1 MNNSLNSTL
10 DTHQKA
16 LSINMDSAKYGTLA
30 EIGGGQEVAR
40 WFFRVGGASGTV
52 AKTMSAYDMAFS
64 DAIYGACQRYVSRQR
79 VSTMLSHEYGLL
91 EERLAPQRGHVS
103 RFFCLCRYGSNSKL
117 FRKAE
122 WSRVGRYSLSA

>member
-1 MNNSLNSTL
+1 MNSTL

-52 AKTMSAYDMAFS
+52 AKTCQLMTWPSAMQSMEPVRDM
-64 DAIYGACQRYVSRQR
+64 
-79 VSTMLSHEYGLL
+79 
-91 EERLAPQRGHVS
+91 
-103 RFFCLCRYGSNSKL
+103 
-117 FRKAE
+117 
-122 WSRVGRYSLSA
+122 

>member
-103 RFFCLCRYGSNSKL
+103 RFFAFADTVRTRS
-117 FRKAE
+117 F
-122 WSRVGRYSLSA
+122 